1 MLAERLGLETEED
14 ADRLYEALE
23 AQAAAEEAGRP
34 DDDRPARQV
43 LADELRAYLGS
54 VYAALTWL
62 QESLVSAL
70 LADLDRPAG

>member
-1 MLAERLGLETEED
+1 
-14 ADRLYEALE
+14 
-23 AQAAAEEAGRP
+23 
-34 DDDRPARQV
+34 V

-70 LADLDRPAG
+70 LADLGRPAD